1 MKKIV
6 WKDKFGKEH
15 FTDEH
20 GVLVMLEMF
29 KGKYYMWDGYFSALY
44 DINNMGHEIST
55 KFEDS
60 KTYKD
65 VMDDYKRKSLSNT
78 GVNTRL
84 DYLVFIRNY
93 RYVDDYF
100 TDFKTETLFRII
112 SREVLN
118 EIGYDSEDLTPELSA
133 VLWKEYY
140 FANYEEEENWGKI

>member
-6 WKDKFGKEH
+6 YKDKFRKEH

-44 DINNMGHEIST
+44 DINNMGHEISMN
-55 KFEDS
+55 FEDC

-65 VMDDYKRKSLSNT
+65 VMDDYKRKSLSNI

-84 DYLVFIRNY
+84 GYLVFIRNY

-118 EIGYDSEDLTPELSA
+118 EIGYDTEDLTPELSA

>member
-6 WKDKFGKEH
+6 YKDKFGKEH

-44 DINNMGHEIST
+44 DINNMGHEISMN
-55 KFEDS
+55 FEDC

-65 VMDDYKRKSLSNT
+65 VMDDYKRKSLSNV

-84 DYLVFIRNY
+84 DYLFFILKH
-93 RYVDDYF
+93 RYMDDYF
-100 TDFKTETLFRII
+100 VDFETETLFRII
-112 SREVLN
+112 SREILN
-118 EIGYDSEDLTPELSA
+118 EIGYDTEDLTTELKA

-140 FANYEEEENWGKI
+140 FTNYEEEENWGKI